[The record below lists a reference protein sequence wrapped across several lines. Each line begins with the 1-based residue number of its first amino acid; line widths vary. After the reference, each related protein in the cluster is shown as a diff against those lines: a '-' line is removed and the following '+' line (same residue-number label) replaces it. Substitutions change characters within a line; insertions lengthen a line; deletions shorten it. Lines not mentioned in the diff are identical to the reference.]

1 MDEHAV
7 APSIDTIVVGAGQA
21 GLAAGYYLQRA
32 GLRFTLLEAG
42 PAPVGSWP
50 HYYESLKLF
59 SPARYSALP
68 GLPFPG
74 HPDHYPARDEVI
86 AYLEDYAAQFRL
98 RVRTNT
104 RVVTVHRIETG
115 FRVLAEDGA
124 TLETRTLIAATGSFR
139 RPYLPSVPGQQVFRG
154 QLLHSSAYRSPDAY
168 RGQRIVVVG
177 GGNSAVQIAVELAP
191 LARVTLATRTV
202 VRFTPQRILGRDIHF
217 WTRLL
222 GLERLPLGGRL
233 RLQEINPVLDTGIYR
248 HALSTGLLHSR
259 PMFAGFSAEGVIWA
273 DGERE
278 RVDTVIF
285 ATGYRSNL
293 DHLAEL
299 DVLDGAGRAR
309 HRAGVSLTTP
319 GLAYVG
325 LPAQRT
331 FASATLRGVGDDAAY
346 VVAHLRRYLRT
357 LSLSPGGRP
366 SHASPAKSV
375 SQDR

>member
-42 PAPVGSWP
+42 AAPVGSWP

-124 TLETRTLIAATGSFR
+124 TLET
-139 RPYLPSVPGQQVFRG
+139 
-154 QLLHSSAYRSPDAY
+154 
-168 RGQRIVVVG
+168 
-177 GGNSAVQIAVELAP
+177 
-191 LARVTLATRTV
+191 AR
-202 VRFTPQRILGRDIHF
+202 
-217 WTRLL
+217 
-222 GLERLPLGGRL
+222 
-233 RLQEINPVLDTGIYR
+233 
-248 HALSTGLLHSR
+248 
-259 PMFAGFSAEGVIWA
+259 
-273 DGERE
+273 
-278 RVDTVIF
+278 
-285 ATGYRSNL
+285 
-293 DHLAEL
+293 
-299 DVLDGAGRAR
+299 
-309 HRAGVSLTTP
+309 
-319 GLAYVG
+319 
-325 LPAQRT
+325 
-331 FASATLRGVGDDAAY
+331 
-346 VVAHLRRYLRT
+346 
-357 LSLSPGGRP
+357 
-366 SHASPAKSV
+366 
-375 SQDR
+375 